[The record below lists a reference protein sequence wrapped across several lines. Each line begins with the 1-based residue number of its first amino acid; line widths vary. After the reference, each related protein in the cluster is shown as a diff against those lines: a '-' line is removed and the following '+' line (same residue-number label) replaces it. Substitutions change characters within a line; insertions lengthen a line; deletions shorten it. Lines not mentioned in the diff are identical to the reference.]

1 MGGKLAL
8 IAFWAVMDII
18 PLAKGDDR
26 KIVSLFLKTRSC
38 LYNPFINLKPLGLN
52 IFFRACYNAVNGKM
66 S

>member
-1 MGGKLAL
+1 
-8 IAFWAVMDII
+8 MDII

-26 KIVSLFLKTRSC
+26 KIASLFLKTRSC

-52 IFFRACYNAVNGKM
+52 IFFRVCYNAINGKM